1 MPPGALLGEGN
12 HRVHPATVRRASAA
26 TFAIFALNGLVFA
39 SWAAR
44 IPAVSRILGLTASE
58 TGLLLLTIAAGSV
71 LALPLAGT
79 VVARMGTAGTVR
91 IGGFLCAS
99 AGVAIALGLLAV
111 SVPVTAT
118 GLFFFGV
125 GIGLWDVAQNI
136 EGADVE
142 RHLRRTVMPQFHGG
156 FSGGA
161 FIGALLGAG
170 LSAAGVGLPVHL
182 LAIAA
187 VVAAA
192 MVVLPRLFLPHQ
204 GNPAAAEA
212 PSGTV
217 AGTESGTVAGGVRG
231 GLARDRSAW
240 TESRTLLVG
249 LVVLGAALTE
259 GAANDWIAKATVDGL
274 GAGESGGAIMFAVFV
289 ASMTAVRFAGGG
301 FVDRFGRVPVLYA
314 SLGAALAGLLLF
326 VLAPNVLLAGL
337 GAVLWGAGA
346 AMGFP
351 MGMSAAADDPARAA
365 ARVSVVSTIGYVAFL
380 AGPPFLGFLGDHF
393 TIRWAL
399 LAIGVAIIA
408 SILTAP
414 AAKPL
419 SGTGQTG
426 TGQTG
431 TGRPG

>member
-1 MPPGALLGEGN
+1 MNKP
-12 HRVHPATVRRASAA
+12 TVRHAAMA
-26 TFAIFALNGLVFA
+26 TFAVFAINGFVFA

-44 IPAVSRILGLTASE
+44 IPTVTRVLDLTAGE
-58 TGLLLLTIAAGSV
+58 MGLLLLTIAAGSV
-71 LALPLAGT
+71 IALPLAGT
-79 VVARMGTAGTVR
+79 VVARLGTASTVR
-91 IGGFLCAS
+91 VGGFTSSFGGLI
-99 AGVAIALGLLAV
+99 VATALALGSVSLTAV
-111 SVPVTAT
+111 

-125 GIGLWDVAQNI
+125 GIGLWDVSQNV

-142 RHLRRTVMPQFHGG
+142 RRLGRTVMPQFHAG

-161 FIGALLGAG
+161 FVGALVGAG
-170 LSAAGVGLPVHL
+170 LSALHVSMSAHL
-182 LAIAA
+182 FAIVVLVVLAMLAIPRYFLPSP
-187 VVAAA
+187 VAAQA
-192 MVVLPRLFLPHQ
+192 V
-204 GNPAAAEA
+204 PADP
-212 PSGTV
+212 PSG
-217 AGTESGTVAGGVRG
+217 ASREILG
-231 GLARDRSAW
+231 RSAW
-240 TESRTLLVG
+240 KESRTLLVG

-274 GAGESGGAIMFAVFV
+274 GATESGGAIMFAVFV
-289 ASMTAVRFAGGG
+289 ASMTAFRFFGG
-301 FVDRFGRVPVLYA
+301 RFIDAYGRVPVLYG
-314 SLGAALAGLLLF
+314 SLGAALVGLTLF
-326 VLAPNVLLAGL
+326 VVAPNVWLAGL

-380 AGPPFLGFLGDHF
+380 AGPPLLGFLGDHV

-419 SGTGQTG
+419 PAEAHEAYEDAGN
-426 TGQTG
+426 
-431 TGRPG
+431 

>member
-1 MPPGALLGEGN
+1 MN
-12 HRVHPATVRRASAA
+12 PATVRRAAVA

-44 IPAVSRILGLTASE
+44 IPAVSRILGLDAVE
-58 TGLLLLTIAAGSV
+58 MGLLLLTIAAGSV

-79 VVARMGTAGTVR
+79 VVARAGTAWTVR
-91 IGGFLCAS
+91 IGGFLCAA
-99 AGVAIALGLLAV
+99 AGVAIALGLLSV
-111 SVPVTAT
+111 SVPATAA
-118 GLFFFGV
+118 GLFFFGM
-125 GIGLWDVAQNI
+125 GFGLWDVAQNI

-142 RHLRRTVMPQFHGG
+142 RRLRRTVMPQFHGG

-161 FIGALLGAG
+161 FLGALLGAG
-170 LSAAGVGLPVHL
+170 LSAVDVGLPVHL

-187 VVAAA
+187 VVVLS
-192 MVVLPRLFLPHQ
+192 MVALPRLFLPHASMP
-204 GNPAAAEA
+204 PAAA
-212 PSGTV
+212 
-217 AGTESGTVAGGVRG
+217 AGPKG
-231 GLARDRSAW
+231 RSAW
-240 TESRTLLVG
+240 TEGRTLLVG

-274 GAGESGGAIMFAVFV
+274 HTSESDGAIMFAVFV
-289 ASMTAVRFAGGG
+289 ASMTTVRFAGGRL
-301 FVDRFGRVPVLYA
+301 VDRFGRVRVLYA

-326 VLAPNVLLAGL
+326 VLAPSIWLAGL

-380 AGPPFLGFLGDHF
+380 AGPPFLGFLGDHV

-399 LAIGVAIIA
+399 PAIGVAIVA

-414 AAKPL
+414 AAGPL
-419 SGTGQTG
+419 PAVDQLPSDPPV
-426 TGQTG
+426 
-431 TGRPG
+431 RAPGERDLEPR